1 MPLFNSKSNKGK
13 KVDGRPKS
21 DRKEVRPHSALINSC
36 LRFLYQ
42 FLKYNIVSYMSQEFS
57 HDKEGGESIFPSYR
71 SLSKL
76 SKVDWDVVEKL
87 IESFLDK
94 HMRTWSTYAYF
105 IIDDDTMLI
114 KVYRG
119 YEDNEPAF
127 TIKARLVAEK
137 LELLEV
143 R

>member
-1 MPLFNSKSNKGK
+1 MEVNE
-13 KVDGRPKS
+13 
-21 DRKEVRPHSALINSC
+21 RKTSPSQGVRPYSALTNSC

-57 HDKEGGESIFPSYR
+57 HDKAHDKEGGESIFPSYR

-94 HMRTWSTYAYF
+94 HMRTWSTYTYF
-105 IIDDDTMLI
+105 IIDDNTMLI

>member
-1 MPLFNSKSNKGK
+1 MEVNE
-13 KVDGRPKS
+13 
-21 DRKEVRPHSALINSC
+21 RKTSPSQGVRPHSALINSC

>member
-1 MPLFNSKSNKGK
+1 MEVNE
-13 KVDGRPKS
+13 
-21 DRKEVRPHSALINSC
+21 RKTSPSQGVRPVFCSHKQLFEIFIPVFYTS
-36 LRFLYQ
+36 
-42 FLKYNIVSYMSQEFS
+42 FLKYNIVSYVSQEFS

-94 HMRTWSTYAYF
+94 HMRTWGTYTYF
-105 IIDDDTMLI
+105 IIDDNTMLI

-119 YEDNEPAF
+119 YKDNEPAF

-143 R
+143 S

>member
-1 MPLFNSKSNKGK
+1 
-13 KVDGRPKS
+13 
-21 DRKEVRPHSALINSC
+21 
-36 LRFLYQ
+36 
-42 FLKYNIVSYMSQEFS
+42 MSQEFS
-57 HDKEGGESIFPSYR
+57 HDKAHDKEGGESIFPSYR

-94 HMRTWSTYAYF
+94 HMRTWSTYTYF
-105 IIDDDTMLI
+105 IIDDNTMLI

-143 R
+143 S